1 MFGGEFL
8 NKREDVV
15 WQLPRL
21 LDKLIV
27 PVIVKLFL
35 GGTEC
40 RRSWVVIGIEE
51 MEVLANLES
60 RDKV

>member
-1 MFGGEFL
+1 LFGGEFL

-15 WQLPRL
+15 RLLPRL
-21 LDKLIV
+21 LDKL
-27 PVIVKLFL
+27 VIPIIIKLFL
-35 GGTEC
+35 RGAEC
-40 RRSWVVIGIEE
+40 RCSWVVVGIEK

>member
-15 WQLPRL
+15 WLLPRL
-21 LDKLIV
+21 LNKFIV

-35 GGTEC
+35 GRTKC
-40 RRSWVVIGIEE
+40 RCSWVIVGIEE
-51 MEVLANLES
+51 MEVLADLES